1 MRILIAN
8 DKRDALM
15 TLGIML
21 RSEGFQVELVDGGA
35 AVAKAVRDFR
45 PDAVVLDLE
54 MPDRDGYAV
63 AQDLRREHGSAC
75 PILIA
80 ISTHDQAADE
90 RLAEDSGITHH
101 VPRPYDQDGL
111 LGLLIALKGGA
122 GTNSVQTEDEL

>member
-8 DKRDALM
+8 DERDALM

-35 AVAKAVRDFR
+35 AVAGAVRDFR

-54 MPDRDGYAV
+54 MPDRNGYAV
-63 AQDLRREHGSAC
+63 AEDLRKEYGAAC

-80 ISTHDQAADE
+80 ISTHGETADA

-111 LGLLIALKGGA
+111 LRLLIALKASA
-122 GTNSVQTEDEL
+122 GTKLSAG

>member
-8 DKRDALM
+8 DERDALM

-35 AVAKAVRDFR
+35 AVAKAVREFR
-45 PDAVVLDLE
+45 PEAVVLDLE

-63 AQDLRREHGSAC
+63 AQDLRREYGAEC

-80 ISTHDQAADE
+80 ISTHDGAADQ

-101 VPRPYDQDGL
+101 VSQPYDHDAL
-111 LGLLIALKGGA
+111 LGLLVALRKA
-122 GTNSVQTEDEL
+122 NDPSVQA

>member
-8 DKRDALM
+8 DERDALM

-21 RSEGFQVELVDGGA
+21 RSEGFLVELVDGGA

-54 MPDRDGYAV
+54 MPDRDGYSV
-63 AQDLRREHGSAC
+63 AEDLRREHGAAC

-80 ISTHDQAADE
+80 VSTHGETADQ
-90 RLAEDSGITHH
+90 RLTENSGITHH
-101 VPRPYDQDGL
+101 VPSPYDQDAL
-111 LGLLIALKGGA
+111 LGLLIALKSGA
-122 GTNSVQTEDEL
+122 GTKLSAG